1 MNLWSLFPPMISMFR
16 EVLAW
21 MDGLINRYRYRY
33 RCIIPI
39 HIISFKSVRHFS
51 EERGDTHL
59 VHGSDEYS
67 NLTWVGWV
75 LLGCHTLRR
84 TGVRLVHVACRLV
97 SGFCMFLLLTWLV
110 RDGGM
115 RRQGCMSWNMH
126 ACTVPLFMHNMNS
139 MPLCLLCLLKSVF
152 RRQQGSSRLLITNQ
166 STFSRSCCV
175 KVAVTCWF
183 RHVKEKVAGCSVI
196 TTQLQD
202 LMKLAWLVHWWFF
215 SG

>member
-1 MNLWSLFPPMISMFR
+1 MHHTNSH
-16 EVLAW
+16 
-21 MDGLINRYRYRY
+21 
-33 RCIIPI
+33 

-51 EERGDTHL
+51 EERGDTHH

-115 RRQGCMSWNMH
+115 RRQGACPETCMHVLYHSLWF
-126 ACTVPLFMHNMNS
+126 FMHSMNS

-152 RRQQGSSRLLITNQ
+152 RRQQGSSHLLITNQ

-183 RHVKEKVAGCSVI
+183 RYVKKR
-196 TTQLQD
+196 
-202 LMKLAWLVHWWFF
+202 WLVAVWSRLNFRTWWSWPGWFTDDFF
-215 SG
+215 WGSSHSVVVFVFF